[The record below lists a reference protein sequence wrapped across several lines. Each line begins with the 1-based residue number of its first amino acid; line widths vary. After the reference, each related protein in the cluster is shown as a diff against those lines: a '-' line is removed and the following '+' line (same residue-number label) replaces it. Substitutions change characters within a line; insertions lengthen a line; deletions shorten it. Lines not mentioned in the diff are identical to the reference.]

1 MSDPWYRRFPDNF
14 LGGINGMTLEEKGAY
29 SVVIDMIYQRGG
41 PIADEP
47 RYIAGIC
54 NCSVRKWNAIRA
66 RLLQLGKLY
75 ETDGH
80 LMNER
85 AGIELEKSAKVAREH
100 AENGAKGGDKSAKKR
115 AEARKN
121 NALGQAGLKHT
132 RASSTSTPFKK
143 DGATRLV
150 PTDGPAAMV
159 RLDRTLHPELF
170 SACETVRGKTA
181 PSSPWSFPADVYA
194 KAVVIAQQQ
203 AAMLET
209 ADEGTAH

>member
-66 RLLQLGKLY
+66 RLLDLGKLY
-75 ETDGH
+75 IVDGH

-85 AGIELEKSAKVAREH
+85 AGIELEKAAKVAREH
-100 AENGAKGGDKSAKKR
+100 AENGAKGGDKSAQTR
-115 AEARKN
+115 AAAKQIKD
-121 NALGQAGLKHT
+121 LGQARLKHT
-132 RASSTSTPFKK
+132 RASSTSTPFKEE
-143 DGATRLV
+143 GATRLV
-150 PTDGPAAMV
+150 PTDGAEQAGGKV
-159 RLDRTLHPELF
+159 RLHRDDPVFRKIADL
-170 SACETVRGKTA
+170 RGKHPPTDRHGF
-181 PSSPWSFPADVYA
+181 WYFPADIV
-194 KAVVIAQQQ
+194 AQ
-203 AAMLET
+203 ARKEL
-209 ADEGTAH
+209 AH

>member
-29 SVVIDMIYQRGG
+29 GVVIDMIYQRGG

-66 RLLQLGKLY
+66 RLIALGKLY
-75 ETDGH
+75 EIDGH

-85 AGIELEKSAKVAREH
+85 AGIELEKAAKVAREH
-100 AENGAKGGDKSAKKR
+100 AENGAKGGDKSAEMR
-115 AEARKN
+115 ANTNKINGPAQAR
-121 NALGQAGLKHT
+121 LKHT

-143 DGATRLV
+143 EGAIALDPTEGLV
-150 PTDGPAAMV
+150 Q
-159 RLDRTLHPELF
+159 LDRYRDEQLF
-170 SACETVRGKTA
+170 KTCERLSEETVPDYMQLK
-181 PSSPWSFPADVYA
+181 SFPADV
-194 KAVVIAQQQ
+194 VAQ
-203 AAMLET
+203 ARKELAN
-209 ADEGTAH
+209 

>member
-66 RLLQLGKLY
+66 RLIELGKLY
-75 ETDGH
+75 EIDGH

-85 AGIELEKSAKVAREH
+85 AGIELEKAAKISREH
-100 AENGAKGGDKSAKKR
+100 AENGAKGGDKSAEKR

-121 NALGQAGLKHT
+121 NAIGQARLKLT
-132 RASSTSTPFKK
+132 RASSTSTPFKEG
-143 DGATRLV
+143 DASRGV
-150 PTDGPAAMV
+150 PTENAVDVSRHIEPAVFAECVRRTAPVKAFIEHKQFPAALVAEV
-159 RLDRTLHPELF
+159 R
-170 SACETVRGKTA
+170 
-181 PSSPWSFPADVYA
+181 
-194 KAVVIAQQQ
+194 AQIKSQ
-203 AAMLET
+203 ESV
-209 ADEGTAH
+209 H

>member
-41 PIADEP
+41 PISDEP

-75 ETDGH
+75 EIDGH

-85 AGIELEKSAKVAREH
+85 AVIELEKAAKVAREH
-100 AENGAKGGDKSAKKR
+100 AENGAKGGDKSAEKR

-132 RASSTSTPFKK
+132 RASSTSTPYRK
-143 DGATRLV
+143 DGATLSDPTEELV
-150 PTDGPAAMV
+150 RVDRRVYPEIFAACV
-159 RLDRTLHPELF
+159 SLTEPVKDFIEH
-170 SACETVRGKTA
+170 K
-181 PSSPWSFPADVYA
+181 SFPADVYA
-194 KAVVIAQQQ
+194 KAVIIAQQQ
-203 AAMLET
+203 AAMLEV